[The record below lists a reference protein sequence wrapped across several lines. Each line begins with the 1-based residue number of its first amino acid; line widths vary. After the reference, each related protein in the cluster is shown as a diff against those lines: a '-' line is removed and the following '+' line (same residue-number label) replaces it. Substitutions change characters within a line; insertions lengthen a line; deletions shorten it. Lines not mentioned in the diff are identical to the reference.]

1 MSIIYNSESKWQRNI
16 VQRCATSCRTILFYP
31 ALFQIYTST
40 MHCVCFVLLWL
51 WPSAFTHSLGVAS
64 VWRTMTLDPKYLA
77 FAVSR
82 ILHETKQAQRLQNIW
97 SIENLSSHFPIPPLF
112 WWNTDT
118 IPCNT
123 VPLSSGQYLLFCFWI
138 CYFCWFLFGQSPFS
152 NITKYAFS
160 RFFLDKSTFTN
171 IQKYFFFKVFLL
183 GAKSCEKYL
192 SLFFENICSLGSM
205 QIERCPVCPLPGLC
219 QCYAVSQLSSYFDI
233 ILWNCT
239 FDASHLSRSHI
250 LLPLYM
256 DNLWQLEPPIW
267 KS

>member
-97 SIENLSSHFPIPPLF
+97 SIENLLSHFPIPPLF
-112 WWNTDT
+112 WWSNNATSLA
-118 IPCNT
+118 ICKLYLKFNSWKKSRNQKKRRS
-123 VPLSSGQYLLFCFWI
+123 LSDCSVKFGKGETKSISRFPPR
-138 CYFCWFLFGQSPFS
+138 FLFQCFQRH
-152 NITKYAFS
+152 TKY
-160 RFFLDKSTFTN
+160 FL
-171 IQKYFFFKVFLL
+171 VLL
-183 GAKSCEKYL
+183 NQS
-192 SLFFENICSLGSM
+192 FE
-205 QIERCPVCPLPGLC
+205 
-219 QCYAVSQLSSYFDI
+219 
-233 ILWNCT
+233 
-239 FDASHLSRSHI
+239 I
-250 LLPLYM
+250 LLYCCKCHLIFELMMMVMAQQWYLRWM
-256 DNLWQLEPPIW
+256 CVE
-267 KS
+267 

>member
-51 WPSAFTHSLGVAS
+51 WPSTFTHSLGVAS

-97 SIENLSSHFPIPPLF
+97 SIENLLSHFPIPPLF

-138 CYFCWFLFGQSPFS
+138 C
-152 NITKYAFS
+152 
-160 RFFLDKSTFTN
+160 FFLLVFVRS
-171 IQKYFFFKVFLL
+171 ISILQYHKVCF
-183 GAKSCEKYL
+183 
-192 SLFFENICSLGSM
+192 
-205 QIERCPVCPLPGLC
+205 Q
-219 QCYAVSQLSSYFDI
+219 
-233 ILWNCT
+233 
-239 FDASHLSRSHI
+239 
-250 LLPLYM
+250 
-256 DNLWQLEPPIW
+256 
-267 KS
+267 